1 MARGK
6 PLTRFLLALVH
17 SRELMDE
24 YRNPD
29 RRTSLLAEWGV
40 ADNELF
46 RQGELT
52 LERAREA
59 IAAEHETEDM
69 SVDVAFWI
77 WFLGGPPKKPDWV
90 WGVDEE
96 PDDDNG
102 TGDSD
107 DEDAGEDEDDDGP
120 GGPFGGGG

>member
-29 RRTSLLAEWGV
+29 RRSSLLVEWGV
-40 ADNELF
+40 ADNDLF
-46 RQGELT
+46 QKGELT
-52 LERAREA
+52 LDRARDA
-59 IAAEHETEDM
+59 VAAEHEAEGM

-102 TGDSD
+102 TGTSNGD
-107 DEDAGEDEDDDGP
+107 DEDAGDDDDP
-120 GGPFGGGG
+120 PSGPFGGGG